1 MQWIPVRLPRISIP
15 NVERNNLSYDG
26 PSLAA
31 TLTWLIAGIVGGG
44 CVGLIATLL
53 GLYTFILP
61 SLHAS
66 GGHSANRLRLQR
78 GEIQRSFDRLEAIA
92 ADRCSPDFL
101 AEMRSIVLETYTI
114 RDAAYR
120 HGNVV
125 LCSSGAGQVRV
136 SIDTFGPPLFRAVSG
151 AETWRNVEL
160 PSAPGVKSTI
170 IMKGNF
176 SLMVAPTGQQSRGGS
191 PISTVL
197 VNPLS
202 GAVTTIYGPRV
213 GLSAAALLSH
223 TPIRKGLRIIF
234 AECLESSFVCQV
246 QVIGLKEIW
255 REFSLPIVLLVLLGS
270 AIGTG
275 VALFILQAQRR
286 RATFENRL
294 RRALGTGEI
303 SLEYQPIVDLGSGRV
318 SGAEALM
325 RWTLRSNE
333 KIPPTAF
340 IACAEQSALIT
351 DLTCFAIETASRELR
366 SLLSDEPDFVISINI
381 VSRDLTDPR
390 FLLALETHI
399 VAKGINPRRIAL
411 ELTERQPIDT
421 PGAMATIRALHAKGY
436 RIYIDD
442 FGTGYSNL
450 AYLGELSVDTIKVDM
465 IFTQSVGSDN
475 IRARLIPSILGMAK
489 DLGISVI
496 VEGIE
501 TEEQESYFQLS
512 GANFAQGWRYS
523 ASVPAHGLLAFA
535 NSNQLPWSLCQ
546 NHGRR
551 VGSLGEGG

>member
-1 MQWIPVRLPRISIP
+1 
-15 NVERNNLSYDG
+15 
-26 PSLAA
+26 
-31 TLTWLIAGIVGGG
+31 LTWLIAGIVGGA

-53 GLYTFILP
+53 GLYTVILP

-66 GGHSANRLRLQR
+66 GSHSANRLRLQR
-78 GEIQRSFDRLEAIA
+78 GEIERSFDRLEAIST
-92 ADRCSPDFL
+92 DRCSPDFL

-120 HGNVV
+120 QDNVV

-136 SIDTFGPPLFRAVSG
+136 SIDSFGPPLFRATSG

-191 PISTVL
+191 PVSTVL

-223 TPIRKGLRIIF
+223 TPIRRGLRIIF
-234 AECLESSFVCQV
+234 AECLEGPFVCQV
-246 QVIGLKEIW
+246 QMIGLKEIW

-270 AIGTG
+270 AIGSG
-275 VALFILQAQRR
+275 VALFILKAQRK

-303 SLEYQPIVDLGSGRV
+303 SLEYQPIIDLGSGRIA
-318 SGAEALM
+318 GAEALM
-325 RWTLRSNE
+325 RWTLRSND
-333 KIPPTAF
+333 KISPTAF
-340 IACAEQSALIT
+340 IACAEQSSLIT

-366 SLLSDEPDFVISINI
+366 NLLEDEPDFVISINI

-399 VAKGINPRRIAL
+399 VAKGIDPRRIAL

-421 PGAMATIRALHAKGY
+421 PGARATIVALHAKGY

-489 DLGISVI
+489 ELGIAVI

-501 TEEQESYFQLS
+501 TEDQERYFQLS

-523 ASVPAHGLLAFA
+523 PSLPASGLLSVA
-535 NSNQLPWSLCQ
+535 NSTQPPWSLT
-546 NHGRR
+546 RTADR
-551 VGSLGEGG
+551 VPHPRAMTSRSGWPLPRGATKEAAGPHAS